1 MSSSHDHAEHGHADH
16 GHDALDHGHT
26 NYIAIFWILAALT
39 VAEVAYAELALG
51 WGFSLA
57 TMRVVLMGMAFVKAA
72 IVGLYYM
79 HLKFEK
85 ILLYIV
91 ACSPLGFAAI
101 LFAGTLWDITWYQQF
116 R

>member
-1 MSSSHDHAEHGHADH
+1 MSSSHDHASQ

-26 NYIAIFWILAALT
+26 NYIAIFWVLAALT
-39 VAEVAYAELALG
+39 VTEVAFAEYALG
-51 WGFSLA
+51 MGFNIPI
-57 TMRVVLMGMAFVKAA
+57 MRVVLMGMAFVKAA

-91 ACSPLGFAAI
+91 ACSPLAFASI
-101 LFAGTLWDITWYQQF
+101 LFVGTLWDITWYQQF